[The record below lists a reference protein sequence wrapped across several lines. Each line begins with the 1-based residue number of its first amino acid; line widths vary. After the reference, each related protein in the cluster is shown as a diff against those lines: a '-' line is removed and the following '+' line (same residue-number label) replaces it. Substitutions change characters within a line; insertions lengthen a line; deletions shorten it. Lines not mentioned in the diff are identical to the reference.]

1 MEFFRVCYLD
11 ECNHAIMQM
20 HRLHQPDELQE
31 KETKFQPCYWISN
44 NPMAKSQLGTLVFL
58 FRAQNQTLLIIIT
71 SKFVIIFSSIDDA
84 LQRR

>member
-1 MEFFRVCYLD
+1 MGLAGHQYLQCHHRVMEFFRVCYLD

-44 NPMAKSQLGTLVFL
+44 NPHQSPHLDEPESAGESMAS
-58 FRAQNQTLLIIIT
+58 A
-71 SKFVIIFSSIDDA
+71 
-84 LQRR
+84 